1 MIVSKFHA
9 AKVIC
14 FARITLDFCLI
25 DFVFCSNEE
34 KSVRRHIN
42 KTFDWHSGFFSIR
55 QRKSPQA
62 TDSESAPDGPR
73 VR

>member
-14 FARITLDFCLI
+14 FARITLVFCLI

-42 KTFDWHSGFFSIR
+42 KTFD
-55 QRKSPQA
+55 
-62 TDSESAPDGPR
+62 
-73 VR
+73 